1 MTHTHPLLSC
11 VVLST
16 GWLAVG
22 LCVIF
27 MAGACIV
34 LLVFRFDIG
43 PLFVHDPRVTREV
56 ATVTPICAGYQM
68 PDGLY
73 GVASGVLRYGLS
85 AKP

>member
-1 MTHTHPLLSC
+1 MYPLLSPIS
-11 VVLST
+11 LFT

-73 GVASGVLRYGLS
+73 GVASGVLR
-85 AKP
+85 